1 MHMAIAG
8 AFIGSSG
15 SRVLIALLAAGA
27 AGLFVVAITVL
38 LGRTQARVER
48 QLAGYELPDVGPDEG
63 GAPASGRMSEPE
75 TAVVQQAVAFT
86 SRLAERTGLM
96 VRTELML
103 EQADLPLRAAEL
115 LFYAPAF
122 AILVFLLFAALAG
135 AVAGLVGGIFVL
147 RARVP
152 YL

>member
-1 MHMAIAG
+1 
-8 AFIGSSG
+8 
-15 SRVLIALLAAGA
+15 
-27 AGLFVVAITVL
+27 FVVAITVL

-48 QLAGYELPDVGPDEG
+48 QLAGYELPDVADPD
-63 GAPASGRMSEPE
+63 GAPGSGMMGEPE

-86 SRLAERTGLM
+86 SRIAERTGLM

-135 AVAGLVGGIFVL
+135 PVAGLIGGIVVL
-147 RARVP
+147 LAP
-152 YL
+152 FAYLSYRQRPPQRRF